1 MRQKKLNFR
10 PYGLRARFVLTL
22 VCSAL
27 ACAVVFVGLYYT
39 TDYCLTDYFTQSD
52 FKEIHIERQA
62 ENLQNF
68 IDENNI
74 SSEDLSQLELWEKR
88 QPIILLELYN
98 GDYCIYSSYNDG
110 YNTQNESGYYEPDE
124 LDDLIEIELAD
135 MTVQAV
141 LYSDFTYRYYTV
153 TTVMAIL
160 ISLIVFVLIFLY
172 SNRKLIRYICRL
184 NDEVQILEGGNL
196 EYEVSV
202 EGNDELTD
210 LANSMNRMRLSFQQQ
225 MENEQQLYLA
235 NRKLITEMS
244 HDLRTPLTGIMLYL
258 EILRSHRYTTE
269 EELQDYLEK
278 IAAKAHHMKVI
289 SDHLFEY
296 SLEHTA
302 EKQAELMRMEP
313 AVMDLLRDFRDELQA
328 RGYAV
333 CLNLSWSPCFVQI
346 NREYMHRILE
356 NIASNIV
363 KYSKPVDEI
372 RVDSIDAD
380 GYSGFSVLNVCTPED
395 EPETVIESNGI
406 GVESIRTMMNRM
418 HGICSVEQ
426 TESVYMITLMFPKC

>member
-1 MRQKKLNFR
+1 
-10 PYGLRARFVLTL
+10 
-22 VCSAL
+22 
-27 ACAVVFVGLYYT
+27 
-39 TDYCLTDYFTQSD
+39 
-52 FKEIHIERQA
+52 
-62 ENLQNF
+62 
-68 IDENNI
+68 
-74 SSEDLSQLELWEKR
+74 
-88 QPIILLELYN
+88 
-98 GDYCIYSSYNDG
+98 
-110 YNTQNESGYYEPDE
+110 
-124 LDDLIEIELAD
+124 

-141 LYSDFTYRYYTV
+141 LYSDFTYRYHTV

-302 EKQAELMRMEP
+302 EKQAEPMRMEP

>member
-10 PYGLRARFVLTL
+10 PYGLRVRFVLTL

-52 FKEIHIERQA
+52 FKEKHIERQA

-74 SSEDLSQLELWEKR
+74 SSEDLSQLELWE
-88 QPIILLELYN
+88 N
-98 GDYCIYSSYNDG
+98 
-110 YNTQNESGYYEPDE
+110 
-124 LDDLIEIELAD
+124 LIEIRLAD

-141 LYSDFTYRYYTV
+141 LYSDFTYRYHTV

-302 EKQAELMRMEP
+302 EKQAEPMRMEP

>member
-22 VCSAL
+22 VCAAL

-52 FKEIHIERQA
+52 FKEKHIERQA

-124 LDDLIEIELAD
+124 LDDLIEIRLAD

-141 LYSDFTYRYYTV
+141 LYSDFTYRYHTV

-225 MENEQQLYLA
+225 MEN
-235 NRKLITEMS
+235 
-244 HDLRTPLTGIMLYL
+244 
-258 EILRSHRYTTE
+258 
-269 EELQDYLEK
+269 
-278 IAAKAHHMKVI
+278 
-289 SDHLFEY
+289 
-296 SLEHTA
+296 
-302 EKQAELMRMEP
+302 KQYQK
-313 AVMDLLRDFRDELQA
+313 D
-328 RGYAV
+328 
-333 CLNLSWSPCFVQI
+333 W
-346 NREYMHRILE
+346 
-356 NIASNIV
+356 
-363 KYSKPVDEI
+363 
-372 RVDSIDAD
+372 
-380 GYSGFSVLNVCTPED
+380 
-395 EPETVIESNGI
+395 
-406 GVESIRTMMNRM
+406 
-418 HGICSVEQ
+418 
-426 TESVYMITLMFPKC
+426 